1 MKRLLHPPLILGTI
15 VLAGVVVM
23 ALLAQRLFPGDP
35 MDMVAVPFT
44 WPGQDETV
52 PLGSDLMGRD
62 LLAGIFHGAR
72 VSLLVGASAATIAL
86 TIGVTIGAISGFY
99 GGAADA
105 ALGRITEFFQTIPA
119 FLLAVILVAIMRPSI
134 GTIILALGISSWTGV
149 ARLVRAE
156 FLTLRE
162 REFVRASEAL
172 GASDLHL
179 ITREILP
186 NVLTPILAST
196 GILVAQAILSEAG
209 LSFLGLGDPNLIS
222 WGSMIGI
229 GRDALR
235 TGWYMSAIPGA
246 AIMLTVVAL
255 NFLSDGLHAVLSPRT
270 SLRNA

>member
-62 LLAGIFHGAR
+62 LLAGIFHCAR

-186 NVLTPILAST
+186 NALTPILAST

>member
-186 NVLTPILAST
+186 NALTPILAST

-270 SLRNA
+270 ILRNA